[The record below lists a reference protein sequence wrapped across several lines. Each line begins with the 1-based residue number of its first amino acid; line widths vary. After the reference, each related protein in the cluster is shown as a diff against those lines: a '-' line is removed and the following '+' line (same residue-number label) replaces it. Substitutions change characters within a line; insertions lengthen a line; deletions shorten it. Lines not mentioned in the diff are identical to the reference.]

1 MAVSANGRFLAV
13 CERAKQALCI
23 VYELKSE
30 KGDYFLKRRR
40 ILTTSESP
48 ASEFKEV
55 KFAYSEEK
63 MTNFLLTFVSYSLFK
78 PNIFFCI

>member
-1 MAVSANGRFLAV
+1 MAVSANSRFLAV
-13 CERAKQALCI
+13 CERAKQAICI

-40 ILTTSESP
+40 ILTTSESL

-55 KFAYSEEK
+55 KFAYSEDK
-63 MTNFLLTFVSYSLFK
+63 MTNFLLTVVSNILFL
-78 PNIFFCI
+78 